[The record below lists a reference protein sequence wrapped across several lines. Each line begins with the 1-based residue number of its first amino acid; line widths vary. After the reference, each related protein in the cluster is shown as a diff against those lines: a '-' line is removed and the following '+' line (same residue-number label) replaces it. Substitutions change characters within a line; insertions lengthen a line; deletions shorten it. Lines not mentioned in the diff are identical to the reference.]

1 MHVLWFDL
9 LFCKTERAHLH
20 HRNPECAGQNVWYH
34 KSCAHNF
41 KTERVH
47 LHHCIPLRWGTESS
61 IFWYSF
67 FFQNHKS
74 DWHTGLRQDP
84 CTCTTA
90 YPRCAGQN
98 CQFLWS
104 KRRLTIVSRTSGV
117 CGGAGAPALFTLCDN
132 LICGIKKNIHCV
144 PHLRGMQWCRCT
156 RSVLKPCAHDL
167 WYTKKN
173 WRLCPAHGGYAVVQ
187 VHLLCFKAVW
197 QPFLYRT
204 SEPSADGRRS
214 TCTTGSPSGHSDRGP
229 LEVHKVWKSLTCS
242 CNSCFG

>member
-20 HRNPECAGQNVWYH
+20 HRNPECAGQNVSYH
-34 KSCAHNF
+34 NSCAHNF

-47 LHHCIPLRWGTESS
+47 LHHCIPLRWGTQW
-61 IFWYSF
+61 IF
-67 FFQNHKS
+67 
-74 DWHTGLRQDP
+74 
-84 CTCTTA
+84 
-90 YPRCAGQN
+90 
-98 CQFLWS
+98 FLIPQI
-104 KRRLTIVSRTSGV
+104 RLSHRVNK
-117 CGGAGAPALFTLCDN
+117 AGAPAPPHTPDVRDTMVN
-132 LICGIKKNIHCV
+132 LLLDHKNWQFCPAHRGYAVVQVHGSCLKPVCQSDLWFWKKNEYQKMDDSV

-242 CNSCFG
+242 CNSSFG

>member
-132 LICGIKKNIHCV
+132 LICGIKKGLTIASPTSGVCS
-144 PHLRGMQWCRCT
+144 G
-156 RSVLKPCAHDL
+156 AGA
-167 WYTKKN
+167 
-173 WRLCPAHGGYAVVQ
+173 PA
-187 VHLLCFKAVW
+187 L
-197 QPFLYRT
+197 
-204 SEPSADGRRS
+204 S
-214 TCTTGSPSGHSDRGP
+214 
-229 LEVHKVWKSLTCS
+229 
-242 CNSCFG
+242 